1 MSAGMIPA
9 FDLPGDAIPG
19 QFGPTIPL
27 AFPLAYAGAQNTA
40 GSRTARPPLIATISG
55 TRASI
60 ASITAALVPAGGT
73 NTTETS
79 APVAAIVS
87 ATVPNTGTAVPPRS
101 TVWPALRGLWAP
113 TTFVPAASIL
123 RACLVPS
130 EPVMPW
136 IMTRL
141 SPVRKIAMSRSCLG
155 RVAAMPISYGSTS
168 SGPTRSGPTRSGP
181 IDPVPIDRLPGGGQ
195 LRGAARRIVHGGDLF
210 DHGQACFVQDAA
222 SLGCVVTV
230 QPHHDRVVHLLA
242 ALPEQAD
249 GGNDAFRDRVA
260 GGDAAEHVDQDT
272 ADRCVGQHD
281 LQAVG
286 HHLGGS
292 PAADVEEVRRLDP
305 AELLARLGHHVQR
318 GHDQP
323 GAVADDPHLAVELHV
338 VEVLGLGPGLQRVG
352 RPRVSEPGMVLPE
365 GRVVVQG
372 HLAVHREHM
381 ALLGQRQ
388 GVDLDQRG
396 VLVGEHRPEPLGE
409 NRGLPGRPG
418 RPGGRPHR
426 LRRPR

>member
-19 QFGPTIPL
+19 QFGPTIRL
-27 AFPLAYAGAQNTA
+27 AFPLAHACAQNTA
-40 GSRTARPPLIATISG
+40 VSCTGMPSVITTISG

-101 TVWPALRGLWAP
+101 TVWPALRGLVPP
-113 TTFVPAASIL
+113 TTFVPAAIIL
-123 RACLVPS
+123 RPCLVPS

-141 SPVRKIAMSRSCLG
+141 SPVRKIAMSRSCRG
-155 RVAAMPISYGSTS
+155 RVAAMPISCGSISSGPTRS
-168 SGPTRSGPTRSGP
+168 GPTRSGPTRSGPTRSGP

-195 LRGAARRIVHGGDLF
+195 LRGAARRVVHGCDLF
-210 DHGQACFVQDAA
+210 DHGQACFLEDAA

-230 QPHHDRVVHLLA
+230 QPHHDRVIHLLA

-286 HHLGGS
+286 
-292 PAADVEEVRRLDP
+292 
-305 AELLARLGHHVQR
+305 
-318 GHDQP
+318 
-323 GAVADDPHLAVELHV
+323 
-338 VEVLGLGPGLQRVG
+338 
-352 RPRVSEPGMVLPE
+352 
-365 GRVVVQG
+365 
-372 HLAVHREHM
+372 
-381 ALLGQRQ
+381 
-388 GVDLDQRG
+388 
-396 VLVGEHRPEPLGE
+396 
-409 NRGLPGRPG
+409 
-418 RPGGRPHR
+418 
-426 LRRPR
+426 

>member
-1 MSAGMIPA
+1 MSAGIIPA

-19 QFGPTIPL
+19 QFGPTIRL
-27 AFPLAYAGAQNTA
+27 AFPLAHACAQNTA
-40 GSRTARPPLIATISG
+40 VSCTGMPSVITTISG

-87 ATVPNTGTAVPPRS
+87 ATVPNTGTGVPARSTGWPAFRELVPP
-101 TVWPALRGLWAP
+101 
-113 TTFVPAASIL
+113 TTLVPAASIL

-155 RVAAMPISYGSTS
+155 RVAAMPISYGSIS

-260 GGDAAEHVDQDT
+260 GGDAAEHVAEDT
-272 ADRCVGQHD
+272 AAGWAGHPDPR
-281 LQAVG
+281 AVAHPRG
-286 HHLGGS
+286 ES

-305 AELLARLGHHVQR
+305 AELLARLGH
-318 GHDQP
+318 
-323 GAVADDPHLAVELHV
+323 
-338 VEVLGLGPGLQRVG
+338 
-352 RPRVSEPGMVLPE
+352 
-365 GRVVVQG
+365 
-372 HLAVHREHM
+372 
-381 ALLGQRQ
+381 
-388 GVDLDQRG
+388 
-396 VLVGEHRPEPLGE
+396 
-409 NRGLPGRPG
+409 
-418 RPGGRPHR
+418 
-426 LRRPR
+426 